1 MQGDGNDKMPIYY
14 GLISK
19 CSKLIAI
26 KLCALSEKHAKVRR
40 ESVAGYAMDETLV
53 CGSRAHKMVAK
64 IYMAPAR
71 SIVSVDFE
79 QLLIGW
85 LPTATWHEG

>member
-1 MQGDGNDKMPIYY
+1 
-14 GLISK
+14 
-19 CSKLIAI
+19 
-26 KLCALSEKHAKVRR
+26 
-40 ESVAGYAMDETLV
+40 MDETLV

-79 QLLIGW
+79 QLLIG
-85 LPTATWHEG
+85 